1 MEEQIIA
8 LCDAVCVSDKRYG
21 LKIVGKPCE
30 GKPHARFDEGLLGRL
45 YGRTSGLLYNISEM
59 AVKRQLV
66 LFPICLQK
74 HPNLSAYFITEG
86 ISLPYLL

>member
-30 GKPHARFDEGLLGRL
+30 GKPHARFDEGLLGRQ
-45 YGRTSGLLYNISEM
+45 GRTSGLLYEPEQLCIYYELFI
-59 AVKRQLV
+59 AVLRRMYLII
-66 LFPICLQK
+66 LTFDFCCIFF
-74 HPNLSAYFITEG
+74 LS
-86 ISLPYLL
+86 